1 MKSLPFAR
9 PAAPLILLLLNGCT
23 DLTAPAPYKPD
34 PAAAPQPAAAK
45 PTTVKPAAAAVAP
58 DDSKKPDSNKPSAE
72 GDSAGETI
80 EASHVLVAYQGAMR
94 SQATR
99 SKEDA
104 QKLAEQVVSQ
114 AKAGKDFA
122 ALAKEFSDDKGSAA
136 KGGSLGRF
144 PARRMVKQFADAV
157 SALKP
162 GEISGV
168 VESPFGFHV
177 ILRSP

>member
-1 MKSLPFAR
+1 MTSLPLVR
-9 PAAPLILLLLNGCT
+9 PAALLVLSLLSGCT
-23 DLTAPAPYKPD
+23 DLTAPAPYKPTQ
-34 PAAAPQPAAAK
+34 AAPQPAAAPATK
-45 PTTVKPAAAAVAP
+45 PATVKPAAIAAP
-58 DDSKKPDSNKPSAE
+58 DSKKPSAE
-72 GDSAGETI
+72 NDSAGETI
-80 EASHVLVAYQGAMR
+80 EASHVLIAYQGAMR

-99 SKEDA
+99 SKEEA
-104 QKLAEQVVSQ
+104 QKLAEQVASQ

-122 ALAKEFSDDKGSAA
+122 ELAKQFSDDKGSAQ

-144 PARRMVKQFADAV
+144 PARRMVKQFSEAV

-162 GEISGV
+162 GEISGA

>member
-9 PAAPLILLLLNGCT
+9 PAAPLIVLLLSGCT
-23 DLTAPAPYKPD
+23 DLTSPAPYKPD
-34 PAAAPQPAAAK
+34 PAAAPQPAPAK

-58 DDSKKPDSNKPSAE
+58 DDSKKPSAE
-72 GDSAGETI
+72 SDPAGETM
-80 EASHVLVAYQGAMR
+80 EASHVLIAYQGAMR

-99 SKEDA
+99 SKEEA

-144 PARRMVKQFADAV
+144 PTRRMVKQFADAV